1 MNVLNENLS
10 VSMLKATAF
19 LGDSEA
25 TEIEKVRESS

>member
-1 MNVLNENLS
+1 MNVLNENPS

-25 TEIEKVRESS
+25 ISWNP